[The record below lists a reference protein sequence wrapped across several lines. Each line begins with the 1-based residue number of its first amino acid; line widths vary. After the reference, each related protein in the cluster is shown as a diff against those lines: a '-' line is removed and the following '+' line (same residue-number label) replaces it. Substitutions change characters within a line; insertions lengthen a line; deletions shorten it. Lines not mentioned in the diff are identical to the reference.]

1 MQNIYLELDWLK
13 KSDDDLNKIIAD
25 IKKKKLSRK
34 SLIELNK
41 YFLNFSNSQIIFNYL
56 KKLNKNTKL
65 LQEYDK
71 FTLGIISNSNI
82 EFLIPSIVSYSLKY
96 NLNLEIINAPFGQ
109 TLNFLSN
116 ENNFFY
122 NKTLDA
128 VLVAIDINGLALKN
142 NNTDTSYEYISDIIN
157 LVNSKLKVPC
167 IIQNLVD
174 SEEKI
179 FGNLDFQSNATPRNK
194 ILSINDKIKNNLKNN
209 NYNIIYDVNRLAANV
224 GLGIWY
230 DPALYYLTKTPISK
244 HAFSAYAEN
253 LSKTIAALKGKSK
266 RLLIFDLDNTI
277 WGGNIGDTGYEGI
290 EIGNGTAKGEAFLQI
305 QKYFLELRE
314 RGVLLAAASKNNSDI
329 ALKAFD
335 KNNEVLIK
343 NKHLST
349 YEINW
354 KDKAQNILKI
364 CNDLKLGM
372 QSAVF
377 VDDNPFERNLVRKF
391 LPEVTVPEMPS
402 DPSLYCRYLYAA
414 NYFETVYFSKDDKIR
429 AEFFESEN
437 KRVNLKKHNQNVES
451 FLFKLKMKA
460 SISSF
465 QQIDFKRLEQLITK
479 SNQFNLTTKRYTY
492 QDIKN
497 ITESTNY
504 LTLQIRLSDI
514 YGDSGLIAI
523 IIVEKKENQFIIDTW
538 IQSCRILERKVENL
552 ILDILIKEGIK
563 CKIKKLIGLYKPTK
577 KNLIVLNHYKKLGF
591 KIVSKSKEKSTWK
604 LSLED
609 YKKSLIPIELI

>member
-194 ILSINDKIKNNLKNN
+194 ILSIKYIIIYNDK
-209 NYNIIYDVNRLAANV
+209 
-224 GLGIWY
+224 
-230 DPALYYLTKTPISK
+230 S
-244 HAFSAYAEN
+244 
-253 LSKTIAALKGKSK
+253 
-266 RLLIFDLDNTI
+266 
-277 WGGNIGDTGYEGI
+277 
-290 EIGNGTAKGEAFLQI
+290 
-305 QKYFLELRE
+305 
-314 RGVLLAAASKNNSDI
+314 
-329 ALKAFD
+329 
-335 KNNEVLIK
+335 
-343 NKHLST
+343 
-349 YEINW
+349 
-354 KDKAQNILKI
+354 
-364 CNDLKLGM
+364 
-372 QSAVF
+372 
-377 VDDNPFERNLVRKF
+377 
-391 LPEVTVPEMPS
+391 
-402 DPSLYCRYLYAA
+402 
-414 NYFETVYFSKDDKIR
+414 
-429 AEFFESEN
+429 
-437 KRVNLKKHNQNVES
+437 
-451 FLFKLKMKA
+451 
-460 SISSF
+460 
-465 QQIDFKRLEQLITK
+465 
-479 SNQFNLTTKRYTY
+479 
-492 QDIKN
+492 
-497 ITESTNY
+497 
-504 LTLQIRLSDI
+504 
-514 YGDSGLIAI
+514 
-523 IIVEKKENQFIIDTW
+523 
-538 IQSCRILERKVENL
+538 
-552 ILDILIKEGIK
+552 
-563 CKIKKLIGLYKPTK
+563 
-577 KNLIVLNHYKKLGF
+577 
-591 KIVSKSKEKSTWK
+591 
-604 LSLED
+604 
-609 YKKSLIPIELI
+609 